1 MSLDFCAR
9 FNLEEG
15 QFFPNIEG
23 ESKKQYLEKLAWA
36 KDLFENHSRPLKESD
51 LEVNAQQ

>member
-1 MSLDFCAR
+1 LTESGRF

-23 ESKKQYLEKLAWA
+23 DSKKQYLEKLAWA
-36 KDLFENHSRPLKESD
+36 KDLFQNHSRPLEESD
-51 LEVNAQQ
+51 LKVTL